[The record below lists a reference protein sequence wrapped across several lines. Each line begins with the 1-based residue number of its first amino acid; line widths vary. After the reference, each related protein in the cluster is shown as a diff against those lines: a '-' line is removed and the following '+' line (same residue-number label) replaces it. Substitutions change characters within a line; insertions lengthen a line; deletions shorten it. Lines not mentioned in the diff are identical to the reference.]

1 MRKYIILMTLLIFAF
16 CGRGEKQVSSPSGEH
31 VHQGQAHEHEG
42 EEPEDHEHKEI
53 EVSPEKQIEWG
64 IQIGEASEIAVSSRI
79 NLPGMLTLNQN
90 QTAHISSF
98 AEGKVLSVSADL
110 GHRVGKSQILLT
122 INSPEFAQAQA
133 SFLQARAKFIL
144 SRKEYE
150 RAKML
155 LEEKAIE
162 QREYQRRESEYEK
175 AMTETGVLGSNLHSF
190 GLDHDQIDKLI
201 EKCESL
207 NPDGYLCEIANP
219 NLNIFSPI
227 RGKVIFRDV
236 IVGEHIEPRK
246 ILYTVSD
253 LSTLWALLDAYE
265 KDLAVIDKKSKVTIK
280 SSIYPEKE
288 FEGKIIYISDLI
300 DEKLRTVKIRVEV
313 ENRDSLLKPNMYIQG
328 IMEKEVGA
336 EKILA
341 IPEEAVQ
348 NLDGEKIVFIQEEE
362 NVFAAHH
369 VELGEKIGN
378 RVIITSGLEA
388 GEKIVIKGAFSLK
401 AELTKEAF
409 GQAHVH

>member
-1 MRKYIILMTLLIFAF
+1 MKKHFILLTLLIFAF
-16 CGRGEKQVSSPSGEH
+16 CGSGEKEISAPYPEEDHRG
-31 VHQGQAHEHEG
+31 HEHQEL
-42 EEPEDHEHKEI
+42 

-64 IQIGEASEIAVSSRI
+64 IEIGEASEVAVSSRI
-79 NLPGMLTLNQN
+79 NLPGILALNQN

-110 GHRVGKSQILLT
+110 GHRVGKGQILLT

-207 NPDGYLCEIANP
+207 NPDGYLCEVANP

-236 IVGEHIEPRK
+236 IVGEHIEPK
-246 ILYTVSD
+246 KVLYTVSD

-265 KDLAVIDKKSKVTIK
+265 KDLAFIDKKSKVAIK

-300 DEKLRTVKIRVEV
+300 DEKLRTAKIRVEV
-313 ENRDSLLKPNMYIQG
+313 ENGDSFLKPNMYIQG
-328 IMEKEVGA
+328 IIENKSETQQS
-336 EKILA
+336 LA
-341 IPEEAVQ
+341 VPEEAVQ
-348 NLDGEKIVFIQEEE
+348 NLNGEKIVFILEEE
-362 NVFAAHH
+362 GVFAVRE
-369 VELGEKIGN
+369 VELGEKIEGQ
-378 RVIITSGLEA
+378 RIIAKGLEG
-388 GEKIVIKGAFSLK
+388 GEKIVVKGAFNLK
-401 AELTKEAF
+401 AELNKESF

>member
-1 MRKYIILMTLLIFAF
+1 
-16 CGRGEKQVSSPSGEH
+16 
-31 VHQGQAHEHEG
+31 
-42 EEPEDHEHKEI
+42 
-53 EVSPEKQIEWG
+53 
-64 IQIGEASEIAVSSRI
+64 
-79 NLPGMLTLNQN
+79 
-90 QTAHISSF
+90 
-98 AEGKVLSVSADL
+98 LS
-110 GHRVGKSQILLT
+110 

-155 LEEKAIE
+155 LREKAIE

-207 NPDGYLCEIANP
+207 DPDGYLCEVANP
-219 NLNIFSPI
+219 NLTILSPI

-246 ILYTVSD
+246 ILFTVSD

-265 KDLAVIDKKSKVTIK
+265 KDLVFINKKSKVTINA
-280 SSIYPEKE
+280 SLYPERE
-288 FEGKIIYISDLI
+288 FEGKIVYISDLI
-300 DEKLRTVKIRVEV
+300 DEKLRTAKVRVEV
-313 ENRDSLLKPNMYIQG
+313 ENKDSLLKPNMYIQG
-328 IMEKEVGA
+328 IIENKSETQHF
-336 EKILA
+336 LA
-341 IPEEAVQ
+341 VPEEALQ
-348 NLDGEKIVFIQEEE
+348 NLNGEKIIFILEEE
-362 NVFAAHH
+362 GAFAVRE
-369 VELGEKIGN
+369 VELGNKIEGQ
-378 RVIITSGLEA
+378 IIIAKGLER
-388 GEKIVIKGAFSLK
+388 GEKVVIKGAFNLK
-401 AELTKEAF
+401 AELTKESF

>member
-1 MRKYIILMTLLIFAF
+1 MRKYIIFLTLLIFAF
-16 CGRGEKQVSSPSGEH
+16 CGSGQKEIPPPSPEENPES
-31 VHQGQAHEHEG
+31 HEHQEL
-42 EEPEDHEHKEI
+42 K
-53 EVSPEKQIEWG
+53 VSPEKQIEWG
-64 IQIGEASEIAVSSRI
+64 IEIGEASEVAVSSRI
-79 NLPGMLTLNQN
+79 NLPGILALNQN

-110 GHRVGKSQILLT
+110 GHRVGKGQILLT
-122 INSPEFAQAQA
+122 LNSPEFAQAQA
-133 SFLQARAKFIL
+133 SFLQARAKFNL

-207 NPDGYLCEIANP
+207 NPDGYLCEVANP
-219 NLNIFSPI
+219 NLNISSPI

-236 IVGEHIEPRK
+236 IVGEHIEPK
-246 ILYTVSD
+246 KVLYTVSD

-265 KDLAVIDKKSKVTIK
+265 KDLAFIDKKSKVTIK

-300 DEKLRTVKIRVEV
+300 DEKLRTAKIRVEV

-328 IMEKEVGA
+328 IIENKSETQQS
-336 EKILA
+336 LA
-341 IPEEAVQ
+341 VPEEAVQ
-348 NLDGEKIVFIQEEE
+348 NINGEKIVFILEEE
-362 NVFAAHH
+362 GVFAVRE
-369 VELGEKIGN
+369 VELGEKIGGQ
-378 RVIITSGLEA
+378 RIIAKGLKG
-388 GEKIVIKGAFSLK
+388 GEKIVVKGAFNLK
-401 AELTKEAF
+401 AELNKESF

>member
-1 MRKYIILMTLLIFAF
+1 MTLLIFAF
-16 CGRGEKQVSSPSGEH
+16 CGRGEKQISSPSGEH
-31 VHQGQAHEHEG
+31 EHQGQALEPAHEHEG
-42 EEPEDHEHKEI
+42 EEPVDHKHQEL
-53 EVSPEKQIEWG
+53 EVSPEKQVEWG
-64 IQIGEASEIAVSSRI
+64 IEIGEASEFAVSSRI
-79 NLPGMLTLNQN
+79 NLPGILTLNQN

-98 AEGKVLSVSADL
+98 AEGKVLSVAADL
-110 GHRVGKSQILLT
+110 GHRVGKGQILLT
-122 INSPEFAQAQA
+122 LNSPEFAKAQ
-133 SFLQARAKFIL
+133 SDFLQARAKFIL

-162 QREYQRRESEYEK
+162 QKEYQRRESEYEK

-190 GLDHDQIDKLI
+190 GLGHDQIDKLI

-207 NPDGYLCEIANP
+207 DPDGYLCEVTNP

-236 IVGEHIEPRK
+236 IVGEHIEPK
-246 ILYTVSD
+246 KVLFTVSD

-265 KDLAVIDKKSKVTIK
+265 KDLAVIDKKSKVAIK

-288 FEGKIIYISDLI
+288 FEGKIIYISDMI
-300 DEKLRTVKIRVEV
+300 DEKLRTAKIRVEV

-328 IMEKEVGA
+328 IIENEVA
-336 EKILA
+336 SKNMLA

-362 NVFAAHH
+362 NVFAVHH

-378 RVIITSGLEA
+378 RIIITSGLEP
-388 GEKIVIKGAFSLK
+388 GEKIVIRGAFSLK
-401 AELTKEAF
+401 TELTKEAF

>member
-1 MRKYIILMTLLIFAF
+1 MKKCVILLTLLIFAF
-16 CGRGEKQVSSPSGEH
+16 CGGGEKKIPPPSPE
-31 VHQGQAHEHEG
+31 
-42 EEPEDHEHKEI
+42 EDHEGHEHQEL

-64 IQIGEASEIAVSSRI
+64 IETGEASEVAVSSRI
-79 NLPGMLTLNQN
+79 NLPGILTLNQN
-90 QTAHISSF
+90 KTAHISSF

-110 GHRVGKSQILLT
+110 GHRVGKGQTLLS

-155 LEEKAIE
+155 LREKAIE

-207 NPDGYLCEIANP
+207 DPDGYLCEVANP
-219 NLNIFSPI
+219 NLTILSPI

-246 ILYTVSD
+246 ILFTVSD

-265 KDLAVIDKKSKVTIK
+265 KDLVFINKKSKVTINA
-280 SSIYPEKE
+280 SLYPERE
-288 FEGKIIYISDLI
+288 FEGKIVYISDLI
-300 DEKLRTVKIRVEV
+300 DEKLRTAKVRVEV
-313 ENRDSLLKPNMYIQG
+313 ENKDSLLKPNMYIQG
-328 IMEKEVGA
+328 IIENKSETQHF
-336 EKILA
+336 LA
-341 IPEEAVQ
+341 VPEEALQ
-348 NLDGEKIVFIQEEE
+348 NLNGEKIIFILEEE
-362 NVFAAHH
+362 GAFAVRE
-369 VELGEKIGN
+369 VELGNKIEGQ
-378 RVIITSGLEA
+378 IIIAKGLER
-388 GEKIVIKGAFSLK
+388 GEKVVIKGAFNLK
-401 AELTKEAF
+401 AELTKESF